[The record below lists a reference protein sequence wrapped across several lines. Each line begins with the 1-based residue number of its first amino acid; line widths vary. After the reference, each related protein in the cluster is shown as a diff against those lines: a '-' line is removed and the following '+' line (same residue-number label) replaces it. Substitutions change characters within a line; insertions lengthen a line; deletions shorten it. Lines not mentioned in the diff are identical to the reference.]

1 MSDTSHLPPDDSLFD
16 SVLDG
21 LRRLPPD
28 SRKKAFATLKRE
40 RAETDK
46 AATQAMRDL
55 PNSHWSKAHL
65 LERIPNPGEA
75 AYEQKILVPEFT
87 FMGVSSQPDFGEML
101 LTFYPGRWTI
111 ELKSLKVYK
120 DAFRDSLVSYERLC
134 NVVFD
139 DLMAVYEPTRLRAM
153 MIMRPRGGISSCL
166 TIDSDWKIRGG
177 SENFSDWQQ
186 NTDRFGYEVHGTQR
200 V

>member
-1 MSDTSHLPPDDSLFD
+1 MSQNQTPLDEEALYAQ
-16 SVLDG
+16 VLEG
-21 LRRLPPD
+21 LRQLDPD

-40 RAETDK
+40 RMAVEAK
-46 AATQAMRDL
+46 VEQELREL

-65 LERIPNPGEA
+65 LEKIPNPQEA
-75 AYEQKILVPEFT
+75 AYEQKILIPEFT
-87 FMGVSSQPDFGEML
+87 FVGVKSQPDFGEML
-101 LTFYPGRWTI
+101 LTFYPRQWTI

-120 DAFRDSLVSYERLC
+120 DAFRDSVVSYERLC

-139 DLMAVYEPTRLRAM
+139 DLMAVYQPIRLRAM

-177 SENFSDWQQ
+177 KEDFNDWAG
-186 NTDRFGYEVHGTQR
+186 NTDRFGFEVHGAVR
-200 V
+200 L